1 MKKLCISIFICL
13 ISSIGYGD
21 TKANMTNKLKKIDM
35 EINSKKLAIKKIDTQ
50 KKSLEEQI
58 EDIRKDIVKLNEDK
72 QNIEDD
78 IEMTI
83 KKIDYSHINFDFS
96 KKELERKK
104 AGFQAKI
111 IAWSRRKN
119 NNLSFEEDAM
129 LKRQFGKILLDDL
142 KKMDHIKKVKNDIS
156 VVSANIEKEKLK
168 LSSLKN
174 QLSKNILETANKEK
188 EKNALIAKLNSEKNR
203 HISTLSSLEKEK
215 KRIQKE
221 IEKIIYAAS
230 QVKSTSS
237 STKKV
242 DYSVAIKGLGKGVKP
257 LDNGKVIVKFGER
270 KTQNVA
276 SNGVEI
282 EDRLGAPV
290 KTTHKGKV
298 IYVGKIQ
305 GLGKVVMVDYG
316 YNTIGVYGNLISS
329 KVTVGEKVAQGQG
342 IGVLGLSMDGK
353 PVLYYEVRLNLKSI
367 NPIGVL

>member
-1 MKKLCISIFICL
+1 MMKKLCISIFICL
-13 ISSIGYGD
+13 ISSIGYAD

-58 EDIRKDIVKLNEDK
+58 EDIRKDITKLNEDK
-72 QNIEDD
+72 KNIEED
-78 IEMTI
+78 IEITT

-119 NNLSFEEDAM
+119 NNLSFEENAM
-129 LKRQFGKILLDDL
+129 LKREFGKILLDDL
-142 KKMDHIKKVKNDIS
+142 KKMTHIKKVKNDIS
-156 VVSANIEKEKLK
+156 VVSSNIEKEKLK

-174 QLSKNILETANKEK
+174 QLSKNILDTAQKEK

-221 IEKIIYAAS
+221 IEKIIYTAS
-230 QVKSTSS
+230 KIKPTSTE
-237 STKKV
+237 KKV

-257 LDNGKVIVKFGER
+257 LDNGKVVVKFGEK

-282 EDRLGAPV
+282 EDKLGAPV
-290 KTTHKGKV
+290 KTTHKGKI

-329 KVTVGEKVAQGQG
+329 KVTVGEKVSQGQS
-342 IGVLGLSMDGK
+342 IGVLGISMDGK

-367 NPIGVL
+367 NPISVL

>member
-1 MKKLCISIFICL
+1 MKKLCISLLLCFVSL
-13 ISSIGYGD
+13 VSYSD

-72 QNIEDD
+72 KNIEDD
-78 IEMTI
+78 IEATL
-83 KKIDYSHINFDFS
+83 KKIDYSHINLDFS

-104 AGFQAKI
+104 AEFQAKI

-129 LKRQFGKILLDDL
+129 LKRQFGKILYDDM
-142 KKMDHIKKVKNDIS
+142 KKIEHIKRVKQNIS
-156 VVSANIEKEKLK
+156 IVSANIENEKKK

-174 QLSKNILETANKEK
+174 QLNRNIQATASKEK
-188 EKNALIAKLNSEKNR
+188 EKNRLIARLNSEKSR
-203 HISTLSSLEKEK
+203 HISRLSSLEKEK
-215 KRIQKE
+215 ARIQKE
-221 IEKIIYAAS
+221 IEKIIYS
-230 QVKSTSS
+230 QSVSKPSKS
-237 STKKV
+237 V

-257 LDNGKVIVKFGER
+257 LEDGKVVVQFREK
-270 KTQNVA
+270 KTQNIS

-282 EDRLGAPV
+282 ESRLGAPV
-290 KTTHKGKV
+290 RTTHKGKV

-305 GLGKVVMVDYG
+305 GLGKVVMIDYG

-329 KVTVGEKVAQGQG
+329 KVTVGKKVNQGED

-367 NPIGVL
+367 NPINVL

>member
-1 MKKLCISIFICL
+1 MKKLYIFFLMGLFCANIFA
-13 ISSIGYGD
+13 D
-21 TKANMTNKLKKIDM
+21 TKANMTNQLKKIDM

-58 EDIRKDIVKLNEDK
+58 EDIRKDIINLNEDK
-72 QNIEDD
+72 KNIEED
-78 IEMTI
+78 IKATI
-83 KKIDYSHINFDFS
+83 KKIDYSHINLDFS

-104 AGFQAKI
+104 AEFQAKI

-129 LKRQFGKILLDDL
+129 LKRQFGKVLYDDL
-142 KKMDHIKKVKNDIS
+142 DKMEHIKKVKNDIS
-156 VVSANIEKEKLK
+156 VVSANIESEKLK
-168 LSSLKN
+168 LNSLRNK
-174 QLSKNILETANKEK
+174 LSKNIQATAGKER
-188 EKNALIAKLNSEKNR
+188 EKNNLIARLNSEKSR
-203 HISTLSSLEKEK
+203 HISRLSSLEKERA
-215 KRIQKE
+215 RIQKE
-221 IEKIIYAAS
+221 IEKIIYTQTS
-230 QVKSTSS
+230 STSS
-237 STKKV
+237 KKV

-257 LDNGKVIVKFGER
+257 LENGKVVVKFREK
-270 KTQNVA
+270 KTQNIS

-305 GLGKVVMVDYG
+305 GLGKVVMIDYG

-329 KVTVGEKVAQGQG
+329 KVSVGRKVAQGEE

-353 PVLYYEVRLNLKSI
+353 PVLYYEVRLNMKAI

>member
-1 MKKLCISIFICL
+1 MKKLWISLLFCFF
-13 ISSIGYGD
+13 SVFSYCD
-21 TKANMTNKLKKIDM
+21 TKANMTKKLKKIDM

-72 QNIEDD
+72 KNIEED
-78 IEMTI
+78 IEVTL
-83 KKIDYSHINFDFS
+83 KKIDYSHINLDFS
-96 KKELERKK
+96 KKELERKN
-104 AGFQAKI
+104 AEFHAKI

-129 LKRQFGKILLDDL
+129 LKRQFGKILYDDM
-142 KKMDHIKKVKNDIS
+142 KKIEHIRKVKKDITT
-156 VVSANIEKEKLK
+156 VSANIENEKKK
-168 LSSLKN
+168 LNSLKN
-174 QLSKNILETANKEK
+174 QLSRNIQATASKEK
-188 EKNALIAKLNSEKNR
+188 EKNNLIARLNSEKSR
-203 HISTLSSLEKEK
+203 HVSRISSLEKERA
-215 KRIQKE
+215 RIQKE
-221 IEKIIYAAS
+221 IEKIIRS
-230 QVKSTSS
+230 QAVSKPG
-237 STKKV
+237 KKV

-257 LDNGKVIVKFGER
+257 LADGKVVVQFRER
-270 KTQNVA
+270 KTQNIS

-282 EDRLGAPV
+282 ESRLGAPV
-290 KTTHKGKV
+290 RTTHKGKV

-329 KVTVGEKVAQGQG
+329 KVTVGNKVSQGQD

-367 NPIGVL
+367 NPINVL